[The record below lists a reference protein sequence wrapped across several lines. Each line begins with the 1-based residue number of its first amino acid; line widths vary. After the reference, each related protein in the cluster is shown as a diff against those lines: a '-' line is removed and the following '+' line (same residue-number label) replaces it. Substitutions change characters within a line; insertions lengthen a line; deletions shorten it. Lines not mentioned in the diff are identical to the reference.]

1 MIIDFLT
8 RVLLL
13 QMSINGVGRESETLS
28 RQLATVA
35 VNVDGWAL
43 PSLTGGD
50 VYVVSSIAV
59 TFRSLECLSVAL
71 LQTVKMFSSKT
82 QTILLNATLRLIGKL
97 CGRPLQ
103 MEREVEEIFHTFPE
117 GECKQHIIAACRAD
131 VG

>member
-1 MIIDFLT
+1 M
-8 RVLLL
+8 
-13 QMSINGVGRESETLS
+13 
-28 RQLATVA
+28 
-35 VNVDGWAL
+35 
-43 PSLTGGD
+43 TGGD
-50 VYVVSSIAV
+50 AYVVSSIAV